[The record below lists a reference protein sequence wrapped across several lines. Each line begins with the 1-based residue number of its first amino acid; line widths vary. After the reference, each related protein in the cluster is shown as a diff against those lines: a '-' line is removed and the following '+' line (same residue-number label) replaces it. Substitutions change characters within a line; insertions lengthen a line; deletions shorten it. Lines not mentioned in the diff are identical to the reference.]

1 MPIEPDKGGLVV
13 VASAENNV
21 LARRT
26 AKCKQSKIDRCHD
39 YLPFCSVLC
48 HELDGQP
55 SPTIAED

>member
-1 MPIEPDKGGLVV
+1 MTVETDESGGVV
-13 VASAENNV
+13 VTPAENNV